1 MIKPTSSQ
9 VHEQARHLP
18 VRACMLAYLA
28 ATRGGRNPASQRHI
42 QQRLLCFAA
51 WCEAQNIGCEEVN
64 ARIVASFVDHLEATH
79 KARKRGADTLSRQ
92 TLGGYVQTI
101 KSALLWASGDEL
113 VYAEYVN
120 EKTIKR
126 IVRPKRDE
134 VIIETFTD
142 THIRQLLAACK
153 AEENPKMV
161 ARAKMAIHLLYSTG
175 IRASELVHLRLPDC
189 HLEAGSAYLMIR
201 QGKGR
206 KDRRVPMSETTRRR
220 LEDFILTWRVDIP
233 PASPVIT
240 SRDGTE
246 SFTVAGLQQLLKRL
260 ARRAGISD
268 MRVSPHN
275 FRHTFSANA
284 LRAGMDIYTLQRVLG
299 HSSTSI
305 TEHYIKS
312 LGADF
317 DLHDRAV
324 RFMP

>member
-1 MIKPTSSQ
+1 MIKHTSSQ

-28 ATRGGRNPASQRHI
+28 ATRSGRNPASQRLTTG
-42 QQRLLCFAA
+42 RLLVFSD
-51 WCEAQNIGCEEVN
+51 WCDLQDIGVEQVS
-64 ARIVASFVDHLEATH
+64 ARLVADFIEHLSATH
-79 KARKRGADTLSRQ
+79 KARKRGETVMSSVTIA
-92 TLGGYVQTI
+92 GYVQCI

-120 EKTIKR
+120 EKVIKR
-126 IVRPKRDE
+126 IARP
-134 VIIETFTD
+134 
-142 THIRQLLAACK
+142 
-153 AEENPKMV
+153 
-161 ARAKMAIHLLYSTG
+161 
-175 IRASELVHLRLPDC
+175 RLD
-189 HLEAGSAYLMIR
+189 AGSAYLMIR

-220 LEDFILTWRVDIP
+220 LEDFMLTWRADIP

-284 LRAGMDIYTLQRVLG
+284 LRAGMDIYMLQRVLG

-324 RFMP
+324 KFMP

>member
-1 MIKPTSSQ
+1 MMEGQPFPAMVGSRHKPERKGSSMIKQTTSH
-9 VHEQARHLP
+9 VPAGERHLP

-28 ATRGGRNPASQRHI
+28 ATRGGRNPLSQRHI
-42 QQRLLCFAA
+42 QGNLLCFADY
-51 WCEAQNIGCEEVN
+51 CESASVGVEGVN
-64 ARIVASFVDHLEATH
+64 ARIVASFTEHLKDAH
-79 KARKRGADTLSRQ
+79 KARKRGETVMSSVTIA
-92 TLGGYVQTI
+92 GYVQNI

-113 VYAEYVN
+113 VYSEYVN

-142 THIRQLLAACK
+142 THIRQLLTACK
-153 AEENPKMV
+153 AEENPKMT
-161 ARAKMAIHLLYSTG
+161 ARAKMCIHLLYSTG
-175 IRASELVHLRLPDC
+175 IRASELCHLRLPDV
-189 HLEAGSAYLMIR
+189 HLE
-201 QGKGR
+201 
-206 KDRRVPMSETTRRR
+206 P
-220 LEDFILTWRVDIP
+220 
-233 PASPVIT
+233 
-240 SRDGTE
+240 
-246 SFTVAGLQQLLKRL
+246 VAGLQQLFRRL
-260 ARRAGISD
+260 ASRAGITD

-284 LRAGMDIYTLQRVLG
+284 LRAGMDIYTLQRLLG

>member
-1 MIKPTSSQ
+1 MIRQTSSQ
-9 VHEQARHLP
+9 VPEAQAHLP
-18 VRACMLAYLA
+18 VRACFLSYLA
-28 ATRGGRNPASQRHI
+28 GTRSARNPASQRLTMH
-42 QQRLLCFAA
+42 RLLVFSD
-51 WCEAQNIGCEEVN
+51 WCAEQDIGVEQVS
-64 ARIVASFVDHLEATH
+64 ARLVADFIEHLSATH
-79 KARKRGADTLSRQ
+79 KARKRGETVMSSVTIA
-92 TLGGYVQTI
+92 GYVSSI

-113 VYAEYVN
+113 VYSEFVN

-126 IVRPKRDE
+126 IARPRLDE

-142 THIRQLLAACK
+142 THIRALLAACK

-161 ARAKMAIHLLYSTG
+161 ARAKMVIHLLYSTG
-175 IRASELVHLRLPDC
+175 LRASELVRLRLPDC

-220 LEDFILTWRVDIP
+220 LEDFILTWRADIP